1 MYFIQNSEF
10 KIQNSLKFRIQ
21 NSTLFKVKDNIIRKK
36 SFQFALSIITLYRDL
51 ATKKEFI
58 ISKQLLR
65 SGTSI
70 GANIEEATAAQTKKD
85 FISKMAIA
93 NKEARETKYWLNLL
107 QMSQIVDQNFNE
119 YLTSIEEIIKILTS
133 IIKSSQESQN

>member
-1 MYFIQNSEF
+1 M
-10 KIQNSLKFRIQ
+10 
-21 NSTLFKVKDNIIRKK
+21 KDNIIRKK
-36 SFQFALSIITLYRDL
+36 SFQFALSIIKLYRDL

-107 QMSQIVDQNFNE
+107 QMSQLVDQNFNE

-133 IIKSSQESQN
+133 IIKSSQESQNNLP